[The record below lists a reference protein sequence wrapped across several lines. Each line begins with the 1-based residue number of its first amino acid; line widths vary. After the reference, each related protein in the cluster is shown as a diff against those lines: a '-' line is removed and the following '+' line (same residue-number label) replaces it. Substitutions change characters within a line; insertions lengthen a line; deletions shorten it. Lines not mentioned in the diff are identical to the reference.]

1 MKKIILEPLVAGPVE
16 EGGTI
21 TVSATSYRIIDWF
34 EPREWTTDWVEH
46 SVKEDTYPTYHHT
59 YNNDRGIFTGPT
71 LSKSSPYVGVTTTE
85 KRGHVKEWTDE
96 ETGQR
101 MCAVEWEYRTRRVGE

>member
-1 MKKIILEPLVAGPVE
+1 MKKIIFDEPLVAGPLE
-16 EGGTI
+16 EGVTHHV
-21 TVSATSYRIIDWF
+21 TAPSYRIIDWF
-34 EPREWTTDWVEH
+34 EPREWTTYWVEH

-71 LSKSSPYVGVTTTE
+71 LSKSSPYLGMTITE
-85 KRGHVKEWTDE
+85 KRGHVKEWTDD

-101 MCAVEWEYRTRRVGE
+101 MAEVEWEYRTRRV